1 MIKKLKL
8 KFITLSMTALFI
20 LLAVI
25 VTGMNAINY
34 YSVIED
40 ADFVLSFLS
49 QNKGMFPDT
58 DHIPNGRPN
67 DRLPPEFSPE
77 TPYESRYFSVF
88 YNESGEAVIVD
99 ISKISAVDRE
109 NAVELAE
116 KVNGKKSKGFVGE
129 YRYMVSND
137 FGGSRITFLDCGRK
151 LDAFKAFLLSSVVMS
166 VIGYAI
172 VFVIIFVL
180 SGKIIKPIA
189 ESYEKQKRF
198 ITDAGHEIKTPL
210 TIINT
215 NADILEMELDEPNES
230 LIDIKEQ
237 TKRLKTLTEEL
248 VMLSRMEESGNTIE
262 KIDFPISE
270 VVSETVNSFR
280 QLALN
285 ENKALICNIE
295 PFLTLNG
302 NDKAIRQLMS
312 VLLDNGLKYSPK
324 NSSVCVNLSKQNRS
338 INLSVHNTTAE
349 AVNLEQLKY
358 VFDRFY
364 RTDSSRNSET
374 GGHGIGLSIA
384 KAIVAAHDGK
394 IKATANDEKSFTVT
408 ATFPI

>member
-1 MIKKLKL
+1 MIQKLKA
-8 KFITLSMTALFI
+8 KFILLSMTALFV

-25 VTGMNAINY
+25 VTGMNVINY

-40 ADFVLSFLS
+40 ADFILSFLS
-49 QNKGMFPDT
+49 QNKGMFPDMEL
-58 DHIPNGRPN
+58 IPDGRLN

-77 TPYESRYFSVF
+77 TPYESRYFSVI
-88 YNESGEAVIVD
+88 YSENGDVLRVD
-99 ISKISAVDRE
+99 VSKISAVDKE
-109 NAVELAE
+109 NAVKLANE
-116 KVNGKKSKGFVGE
+116 VNRSKAKGFVGE
-129 YRYMVSND
+129 YRYIVSYD
-137 FGGSRITFLDCGRK
+137 FDGSRITFLDCGRK
-151 LDAFKAFLLSSVVMS
+151 LDAFKTSLLSSIVMS
-166 VIGYAI
+166 VIGYAV
-172 VFVIIFVL
+172 VFFIIFIL

-215 NADILEMELDEPNES
+215 NIDILEMEFDEPNES

-237 TKRLKTLTEEL
+237 TKRLKNLTEDL
-248 VMLSRMEESGNTIE
+248 VMLSRMEESEHSIE

-270 VVSETVNSFR
+270 VVTESVNSFKL
-280 QLALN
+280 LASS
-285 ENKALICNIE
+285 ENKELICNVE
-295 PFLTLNG
+295 PMLTLNG
-302 NDKAIRQLMS
+302 NDKAIRQL
-312 VLLDNGLKYSPK
+312 VFILLDNAFKYSPE
-324 NSSVCVNLSKQNRS
+324 NSSVCVNLSRQSRF
-338 INLSVHNTTAE
+338 INLSVCNTTKD
-349 AVNLEQLKY
+349 AVNNEQLKY

-384 KAIVAAHDGK
+384 RAIVTSHDGK